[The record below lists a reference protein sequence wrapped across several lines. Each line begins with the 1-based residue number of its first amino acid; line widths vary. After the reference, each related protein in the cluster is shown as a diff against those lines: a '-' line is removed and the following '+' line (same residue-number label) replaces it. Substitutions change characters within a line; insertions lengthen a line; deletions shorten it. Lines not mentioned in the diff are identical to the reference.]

1 MNSKRAQD
9 AGYSQVRG
17 VLQRAQRR
25 VGGLAKLEGDEV
37 GATSLADF
45 TQAEGTICLKRLLR
59 TQLTLSIGHTGDS
72 DSTASGPAPKR
83 ARRAAAAAAA
93 ASTSATVELGSSDS
107 EESDEGK
114 NPDRSYKVTRQEK
127 AAEGAGSAAKGKGK
141 AKAKPKPAGK
151 GKGKGK
157 ARAGGTPV
165 PAPGDASSGGTKIKF
180 KFGGGGAAESAST
193 SATMPTLKTPGVAA
207 SDAAGALV
215 SSNFR
220 QDRDY
225 GYLPLRPD
233 QASRPFYIVPSTGHI
248 ILENFHPLAKYAT
261 DFLVAIAEPVSRP
274 KYIHEYKLTP
284 HSLYAAVSVGLET
297 ENIIEVLNRMSKVPV
312 PDELCEFIRECTHSY
327 GKVKMVLK
335 KNRHY
340 VESSDPETLRI
351 LLRDEVIAKARVPP
365 EEQQQ
370 ADKDGA
376 APTATFGLETAKA
389 PTKAGLVIP
398 GTSKAGPQNG
408 QAGANG
414 EAGKDKPQRTQEE
427 EDLFTAVVGLEKED
441 DMDDDDEVHSF
452 EVRES
457 EIEAVKRR
465 CLDLD
470 YRMME
475 EYDFRHDEINP
486 TLEIDLKPSAALRPY
501 QEKSLGK
508 MFGNGR
514 ARSGIIVLP
523 CGAGKTLVG
532 ITAATTIRKSC
543 IVLCTSS
550 VSVMQWRQQFLQ
562 WSTIKESAISVFT
575 ADQKEKF
582 TGEAGI
588 VVSTYSMVA
597 NRQKRSHDS
606 QKMMDF
612 LTSREWGFILL
623 DEVHVVPAAMFRR
636 VVTKIKA
643 HTKLGLTATLVREDD
658 KIDDLNFLI
667 GPKLYEAN
675 WMDLAENGHIAKVQ
689 CAEVWCDMTP
699 EFYRE
704 YLRESSRKKM
714 LLYCMNPRKFQA
726 CQFLIQY
733 HENRGDKIIVF
744 SDNVYAL
751 EAYAK
756 KLGKLYIHGGTP
768 QVERMRILQNFQH
781 NPIVNTIFLS
791 KVGDTS
797 IDLPEATCLIQIS
810 SHFGSRR
817 QEAQRLGRI
826 LRAKRRNDEGFNAF
840 FYSLVS
846 KDTQEMY
853 YSSKRQGFLV
863 DQGYAFR
870 VITSLDGLDQLD
882 NLVYPTKAEQ
892 IELLQSVLL
901 ASETDADVGG
911 DEVSKAPS
919 GAASGYNS
927 PAPGRRDGAPQATRI
942 AGSLQAL
949 SGGQSMAYSERQ
961 KSANKQLSKEAK
973 SNRHN
978 LFKKRDEAAK
988 KPSFPSLLS
997 FLVLSDFL
1005 HHKLLSLLPQAL
1017 GSASMDYE
1025 CQCGCER
1032 HDWDEPEQVSPPAK
1046 RAIRPLPHKR
1056 LRAAVQHGAHADGDA
1071 VAINGDYSA
1080 GSGSESEG
1088 EGARA
1093 PMPLKEAAA
1102 CDAGSVEGDGYDDG
1116 EVIIA
1121 PYDRW
1126 PRQDEPLVVPRDPNR
1141 SGRDDAS
1148 EYESSPGSPAS
1159 TTSSALSVQLPVY
1172 AQTGVLF
1179 GDEGKRIV
1187 DSLATASSF
1196 SSAGLFGGLGLAT
1209 LHPALAP
1216 AVAERHYEED
1226 EDGDEDTYGIVDRSR
1241 PPVEPS
1247 PVSQAGAAA
1256 LVTGGSNKKKRKIP
1270 GMLAAQNNDVDD
1282 ASDGYAPPV
1291 ESTQEV
1297 SIPVPG
1303 TPAPF
1308 RSSRGPLAP
1317 ANPPTTVEAALAKL
1331 RIRPP
1336 HISLSD
1342 SVSSSRRHRRKRMRT
1357 SAAKQPPLPLPAA
1370 PSFVP
1375 PAMPRE
1381 GPRPMPGM
1389 KGSKAIKLAMK
1400 AEKEREKEKE
1410 RIRQLFA
1417 HVRVPDLLDP
1427 EGKANPP
1434 PSVVTRAIKADLD
1447 RRKKEGKPGKV
1458 DTDAYPTPPGSS
1470 DEGEDV
1476 DASAPPIPSTPPQ
1489 LDLFTFVEYP
1499 PEVIESRWTALN
1511 DQKERLRAAKERA
1524 AKARDEEERRRK
1536 EKEEKERADAAAA
1549 AANPAP
1555 KSAPAPPPA
1564 VPPTPHATP
1573 KRNTTVPARPAQ
1585 PPVPASAAAPPAEQ
1599 PAAPAP
1605 PPAVPLP
1612 PAPPAPPV
1620 RTATKKKGKK
1630 KRSAHANALNVHH
1643 RDNYVPSRLP
1653 STPQQTHDGSTSAH
1667 MLSWPASDE
1676 ALASAGPYAGTC
1688 GGGHFCGPDEWLCL
1702 FCEYELFYGEEPLL
1716 LKAVRKRKGVLKVRK
1731 QARERASK
1739 AAQGAP
1745 PATTTSTP
1753 APAATA
1759 NDASPAPAAVPPD
1772 PASPPVNP
1780 AAL

>member
-1 MNSKRAQD
+1 MASKR
-9 AGYSQVRG
+9 
-17 VLQRAQRR
+17 
-25 VGGLAKLEGDEV
+25 
-37 GATSLADF
+37 
-45 TQAEGTICLKRLLR
+45 TQADGP
-59 TQLTLSIGHTGDS
+59 
-72 DSTASGPAPKR
+72 ASSPAGPAPKR
-83 ARRAAAAAAA
+83 ARRAAAAASAGTGATLDPAAAA
-93 ASTSATVELGSSDS
+93 ASSSSD
-107 EESDEGK
+107 ESDEGR
-114 NPDRSYKVTRQEK
+114 NPDRSYKQSRTD
-127 AAEGAGSAAKGKGK
+127 AAADEASDDDDFDDEAAADLDDEDSDEGADGAEFRPERRAAGGAGS
-141 AKAKPKPAGK
+141 K

-157 ARAGGTPV
+157 ASAARKPKGKGKAAAEGGSAPAASTGAGTRIRFTLGN
-165 PAPGDASSGGTKIKF
+165 GSGG
-180 KFGGGGAAESAST
+180 ESSSASVSRT
-193 SATMPTLKTPGVAA
+193 PTLQTPGVAA
-207 SDAAGALV
+207 AEAGGV
-215 SSNFR
+215 PGTNFR

-274 KYIHEYKLTP
+274 KHIHEYKLTP

-312 PDELCEFIRECTHSY
+312 PDELCDFIRECTHSY

-335 KNRHY
+335 KNKHF

-351 LLRDEVIAKARVPP
+351 LLRDKVIAEARVPP
-365 EEQQQ
+365 EEQR
-370 ADKDGA
+370 ARDGA
-376 APTATFGLETAKA
+376 DGATVPPGGTATYGLEKEKA
-389 PTKAGLVIP
+389 PTRAGLVIP
-398 GTSKAGPQNG
+398 GTSKPAPA
-408 QAGANG
+408 AGANG
-414 EAGKDKPQRTQEE
+414 AEGGPAGAGAAGATGGPANGQPRTQEE

-452 EVRES
+452 EIRES

-475 EYDFRHDEINP
+475 EYDFRHDEANP

-532 ITAATTIRKSC
+532 ITAATTVRKSC

-846 KDTQEMY
+846 KDTQEMF

-863 DQGYAFR
+863 DQGYAFK
-870 VITSLDGLDQLD
+870 VITSLEGLEQLD
-882 NLVYPTKAEQ
+882 HLVYPTKAEQ

-901 ASETDADVGG
+901 ANETDGDLGAEDTGKEVG
-911 DEVSKAPS
+911 SS
-919 GAASGYNS
+919 RYNS
-927 PAPGRRDGAPQATRI
+927 PAPGAGGLQATRI

-961 KSANKQLSKEAK
+961 KSANKQLSKDAK

-988 KPSFPSLLS
+988 
-997 FLVLSDFL
+997 
-1005 HHKLLSLLPQAL
+1005 
-1017 GSASMDYE
+1017 
-1025 CQCGCER
+1025 
-1032 HDWDEPEQVSPPAK
+1032 
-1046 RAIRPLPHKR
+1046 
-1056 LRAAVQHGAHADGDA
+1056 
-1071 VAINGDYSA
+1071 
-1080 GSGSESEG
+1080 
-1088 EGARA
+1088 
-1093 PMPLKEAAA
+1093 
-1102 CDAGSVEGDGYDDG
+1102 
-1116 EVIIA
+1116 
-1121 PYDRW
+1121 
-1126 PRQDEPLVVPRDPNR
+1126 
-1141 SGRDDAS
+1141 
-1148 EYESSPGSPAS
+1148 
-1159 TTSSALSVQLPVY
+1159 
-1172 AQTGVLF
+1172 
-1179 GDEGKRIV
+1179 
-1187 DSLATASSF
+1187 
-1196 SSAGLFGGLGLAT
+1196 
-1209 LHPALAP
+1209 
-1216 AVAERHYEED
+1216 
-1226 EDGDEDTYGIVDRSR
+1226 
-1241 PPVEPS
+1241 
-1247 PVSQAGAAA
+1247 
-1256 LVTGGSNKKKRKIP
+1256 
-1270 GMLAAQNNDVDD
+1270 
-1282 ASDGYAPPV
+1282 
-1291 ESTQEV
+1291 
-1297 SIPVPG
+1297 
-1303 TPAPF
+1303 
-1308 RSSRGPLAP
+1308 
-1317 ANPPTTVEAALAKL
+1317 
-1331 RIRPP
+1331 
-1336 HISLSD
+1336 
-1342 SVSSSRRHRRKRMRT
+1342 RR
-1357 SAAKQPPLPLPAA
+1357 
-1370 PSFVP
+1370 
-1375 PAMPRE
+1375 
-1381 GPRPMPGM
+1381 
-1389 KGSKAIKLAMK
+1389 
-1400 AEKEREKEKE
+1400 
-1410 RIRQLFA
+1410 
-1417 HVRVPDLLDP
+1417 
-1427 EGKANPP
+1427 
-1434 PSVVTRAIKADLD
+1434 
-1447 RRKKEGKPGKV
+1447 
-1458 DTDAYPTPPGSS
+1458 
-1470 DEGEDV
+1470 
-1476 DASAPPIPSTPPQ
+1476 
-1489 LDLFTFVEYP
+1489 
-1499 PEVIESRWTALN
+1499 
-1511 DQKERLRAAKERA
+1511 AKERA
-1524 AKARDEEERRRK
+1524 A
-1536 EKEEKERADAAAA
+1536 
-1549 AANPAP
+1549 
-1555 KSAPAPPPA
+1555 
-1564 VPPTPHATP
+1564 
-1573 KRNTTVPARPAQ
+1573 
-1585 PPVPASAAAPPAEQ
+1585 
-1599 PAAPAP
+1599 
-1605 PPAVPLP
+1605 
-1612 PAPPAPPV
+1612 
-1620 RTATKKKGKK
+1620 
-1630 KRSAHANALNVHH
+1630 
-1643 RDNYVPSRLP
+1643 
-1653 STPQQTHDGSTSAH
+1653 
-1667 MLSWPASDE
+1667 
-1676 ALASAGPYAGTC
+1676 
-1688 GGGHFCGPDEWLCL
+1688 GGGGGGGF
-1702 FCEYELFYGEEPLL
+1702 
-1716 LKAVRKRKGVLKVRK
+1716 
-1731 QARERASK
+1731 
-1739 AAQGAP
+1739 
-1745 PATTTSTP
+1745 
-1753 APAATA
+1753 
-1759 NDASPAPAAVPPD
+1759 
-1772 PASPPVNP
+1772 
-1780 AAL
+1780 